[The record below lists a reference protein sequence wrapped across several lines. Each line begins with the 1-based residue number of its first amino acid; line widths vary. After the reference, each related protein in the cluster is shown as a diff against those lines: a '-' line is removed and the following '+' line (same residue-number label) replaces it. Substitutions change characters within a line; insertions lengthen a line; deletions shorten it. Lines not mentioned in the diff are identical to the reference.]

1 MAIKRASPSKRD
13 IGTSLA
19 GLVGPAIK
27 PQTLFTFQSG
37 GRGGIRTHGCFHIG
51 GFHRRNRPLCHPSR
65 SITSSSHQSHGPLSS
80 FPSGLLLRPPYRYGL
95 HAAQTGFL
103 RPGLVATFRL
113 VCRACSPSPFVVRT
127 VCDTSNSM
135 SRKSFYTSND
145 KIKKNPYS
153 VE

>member
-1 MAIKRASPSKRD
+1 MFIPASQGTAIVELGS
-13 IGTSLA
+13 
-19 GLVGPAIK
+19 
-27 PQTLFTFQSG
+27 Q
-37 GRGGIRTHGCFHIG
+37 GRIRTHGCFRIG

-65 SITSSSHQSHGPLSS
+65 L
-80 FPSGLLLRPPYRYGL
+80 LLLRLTSLTGLFRAFRAASCSAHRIATAFMPPKPASFSRGIL
-95 HAAQTGFL
+95 
-103 RPGLVATFRL
+103 ATFRL